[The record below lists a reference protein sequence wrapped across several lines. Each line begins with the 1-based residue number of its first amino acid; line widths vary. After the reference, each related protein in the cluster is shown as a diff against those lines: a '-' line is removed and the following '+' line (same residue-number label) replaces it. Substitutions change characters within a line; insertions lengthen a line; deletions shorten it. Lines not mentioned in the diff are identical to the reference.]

1 MPTKKKTKKKPVNFE
16 KAYNKLMADME
27 SVCFT
32 LFEVKEMVTSGT
44 ITHKDL
50 IEELYELCH
59 SMSDSLGDSDRFTD
73 PYYEDAD

>member
-1 MPTKKKTKKKPVNFE
+1 MATKKKTKKKPINFE
-16 KAYNKLMADME
+16 KAYNKLMVDME

-44 ITHKDL
+44 ITNKDL

-59 SMSDSLGDSDRFTD
+59 SMSNSLGDSDRFTD
-73 PYYEDAD
+73 PFYEDGD